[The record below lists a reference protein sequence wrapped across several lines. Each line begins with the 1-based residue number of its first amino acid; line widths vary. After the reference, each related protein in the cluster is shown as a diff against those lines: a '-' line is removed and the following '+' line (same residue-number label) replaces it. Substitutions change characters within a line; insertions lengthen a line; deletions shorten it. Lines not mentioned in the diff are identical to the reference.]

1 MGFVRGNFEGTG
13 SEGRRFGAAWVR
25 LLLPVVFLGV
35 GGAGFGL
42 LSRKP
47 PAESPVKPEPK
58 PIEVRARE
66 LKREDYQIVV
76 RSQGTIRAH
85 SQVRLT
91 AQVGGRVEK
100 IYLEF
105 EEGAFFREGDVL
117 LELDAVDFEVA
128 LATAEAQ
135 LAAAEMNYAQEETRA
150 NQARLNWE
158 DLGYEEEPNDL
169 VLRKPQ
175 LNQARKQLALAKT
188 QVRSARRNLE
198 RSKVRAPF
206 DGRVLTRSVG
216 ISETIGAATT
226 LGVVFATGYSEV
238 RLPVPIRS
246 LGDLS
251 LPQKH
256 LDAPLEIRLEDNLE
270 DDSGFVW
277 PAKILRTEGALN
289 ASTLEL
295 FAIARIEDPF
305 GIRTEREPLHVGQ
318 PVEAGIPGRILEGVY
333 VIPRDAVRGLNR
345 IRLADATALELQTA
359 VMDPVWSDEENF
371 VIRGEGIEEG
381 TLLVLTRLVHAPDGG
396 KVVIVEDSAADLPFD
411 KAEEKKSKKTKKGGL
426 GKGDLGKK

>member
-1 MGFVRGNFEGTG
+1 MEFVRGDFEGT
-13 SEGRRFGAAWVR
+13 EDKGRRLGSVWGR
-25 LLLPVVFLGV
+25 LLLPVVFLAV

-47 PAESPVKPEPK
+47 PVESPAKPEPK

-66 LKREDYQIVV
+66 LEREDYQIVV
-76 RSQGTIRAH
+76 RAQGTIRAH

-100 IYLEF
+100 IHPEF
-105 EEGAFFREGDVL
+105 EEGAFFEEGDVL

-128 LATAEAQ
+128 LAAAEAQ
-135 LAAAEMNYAQEETRA
+135 LAQAEMNHAQEETRA

-175 LNQARKQLALAKT
+175 LNQAKKQLALAET
-188 QVRSARRNLE
+188 QVRSSMRNLE

-246 LGDLS
+246 LGELS

-256 LDAPLEIRLEDNLE
+256 SDAPLEIRLEDNLD

-305 GIRTEREPLHVGQ
+305 GIRTGREPLHVGQ

-333 VIPRDAVRGLNR
+333 VIPREAVRGLNR
-345 IRLADATALELQTA
+345 IRLADAAALELQTA

-396 KVVIVEDSAADLPFD
+396 KVVIVEDSDAVSLLG
-411 KAEEKKSKKTKKGGL
+411 KAETKSKKTKKGGF

>member
-1 MGFVRGNFEGTG
+1 MGFVHGDFEGTG
-13 SEGRRFGAAWVR
+13 GKGRRFGAVWLRV
-25 LLLPVVFLGV
+25 LLPVVFLAV

-47 PAESPVKPEPK
+47 SVESPAKPEPK

-76 RSQGTIRAH
+76 RAQGTVRAH

-100 IYLEF
+100 IHPEF
-105 EEGAFFREGDVL
+105 EEGAFFRERDVL

-128 LATAEAQ
+128 LAAAEAQ
-135 LAAAEMNYAQEETRA
+135 LALAEMNYAQEETRA

-175 LNQARKQLALAKT
+175 LNQAKKQLALAET

-246 LGDLS
+246 LGELS

-256 LDAPLEIRLEDNLE
+256 SDAPLEIRLEDNLD

-305 GIRTEREPLHVGQ
+305 GIRTGRDPLHVGQ

-333 VIPRDAVRGLNR
+333 VIPREAVRGLNR
-345 IRLADATALELQTA
+345 IRLAEAEALELQTA

-381 TLLVLTRLVHAPDGG
+381 TLLVLTRLVHAPDRG
-396 KVVIVEDSAADLPFD
+396 KVVIVEDSAAVSPLDE
-411 KAEEKKSKKTKKGGL
+411 AEAKTKKSKKGGF